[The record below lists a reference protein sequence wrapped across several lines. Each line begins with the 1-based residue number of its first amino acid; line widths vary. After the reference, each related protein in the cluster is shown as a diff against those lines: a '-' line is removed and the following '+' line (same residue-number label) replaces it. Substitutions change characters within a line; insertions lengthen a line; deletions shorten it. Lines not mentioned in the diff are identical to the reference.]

1 MSSMIKR
8 HLAGLIVAA
17 VVAGSGVAAVAAP
30 GDDTGSAPQRPAKEQ
45 VKACREAHQ
54 AGQEP
59 TEECKQ
65 LRQKAAR
72 RGRKAGPG
80 DVVLGRA
87 IHGDLIVKNKDGEF
101 ENVTFDKGIVQ
112 AKGDK
117 TITLKREDGK
127 TVTVKVN
134 DDTKY
139 RGVEGFDGVQT
150 DQPAIVVSADG
161 TARSVAQRA
170 PGGNNRR
177 RGNVKSNEEQ
187 VPAT

>member
-1 MSSMIKR
+1 M
-8 HLAGLIVAA
+8 AA
-17 VVAGSGVAAVAAP
+17 VVASSGVAAVAAAP
-30 GDDTGSAPQRPAKEQ
+30 GDDTKAAAAGPSKEQ
-45 VKACREAHQ
+45 VKACREAHK

-65 LRQKAAR
+65 LRRKAAR
-72 RGRKAGPG
+72 RGPKEGRPG
-80 DVVLGRA
+80 APALKHA
-87 IHGDLIVKNKDGEF
+87 IHGDLVVKTADGF
-101 ENVTFDKGIVQ
+101 ENVSFDKGIVQ

-117 TITLKREDGK
+117 TLTLKREDGK

-139 RGVEGFDGVQT
+139 RGVDGFDGVQT
-150 DQPAIVVSADG
+150 DQPALVVSADG

-177 RGNVKSNEEQ
+177 RGNVKANEEQ

>member
-1 MSSMIKR
+1 MIKR

-17 VVAGSGVAAVAAP
+17 VVAGSGVAAVAAAP
-30 GDDTGSAPQRPAKEQ
+30 GDDTNAAPARPSKEQ

-59 TEECKQ
+59 TDECKQ
-65 LRQKAAR
+65 LRQNAAR
-72 RGRKAGPG
+72 RGPKAGRG
-80 DVVLGRA
+80 NVLLGHA
-87 IHGDLIVKNKDGEF
+87 VHGDLIVKNKDGDF
-101 ENVTFDKGIVQ
+101 ENVSFDKGVVQ

-117 TITLKREDGK
+117 TLTLKREDGK
-127 TVTVKVN
+127 TVTLKLN

-139 RGVEGFDGVQT
+139 RGVEGFDAVQT
-150 DQPAIVVSADG
+150 DRPAIVVSAEG

-177 RGNVKSNEEQ
+177 RGNVKANEEQ

>member
-1 MSSMIKR
+1 M
-8 HLAGLIVAA
+8 AA
-17 VVAGSGVAAVAAP
+17 VGAAAAWAAVAAAP
-30 GDDTGSAPQRPAKEQ
+30 GDDTGAAQKRPTKEQ
-45 VKACREAHQ
+45 AKACREAHQ

-72 RGRKAGPG
+72 RGPKASRPG
-80 DVVLGRA
+80 APALNHA

-101 ENVTFDKGIVQ
+101 ETVTFDKGIVQ

-117 TITLKREDGK
+117 SLTLKREDGK

-139 RGVEGFDGVQT
+139 RGVDGFDGVQT
-150 DQPAIVVSADG
+150 GQPAIVVSADG

>member
-1 MSSMIKR
+1 M
-8 HLAGLIVAA
+8 AA
-17 VVAGSGVAAVAAP
+17 LVAGGGVAAAAAP
-30 GDDTGSAPQRPAKEQ
+30 GDKPPRAERGTKEGRP
-45 VKACREAHQ
+45 
-54 AGQEP
+54 G
-59 TEECKQ
+59 
-65 LRQKAAR
+65 AAAL
-72 RGRKAGPG
+72 K
-80 DVVLGRA
+80 RA
-87 IHGDLIVKNKDGEF
+87 IHGDLIVKTPDGF

-139 RGVEGFDGVQT
+139 RGVDGFDGVQT
-150 DQPAIVVSADG
+150 DRPAIIVSVDG